1 MFSATFLITYT
12 EGLAEDKVQEL
23 VGRLE
28 ADAAALS
35 DVYVLGDVL
44 NQPVATNGN
53 ILFEI
58 GFADQE
64 AYEAAKEAPEWADI
78 KEAVADTS
86 LVASYE
92 FAAYGDSEGNLKVTE
107 TDNGT
112 GHRVLFV
119 SVDPTATEE
128 ALAHALEKQPFMQDF
143 VPGFLNSKLSAVVES
158 EGRERWDY
166 RLRVRLCRPLG
177 IFGRLHDAPHPHHLR
192 RPLLRA
198 GLQRTGL
205 HLGPLHL
212 FDRGREALLANFA
225 E

>member
-1 MFSATFLITYT
+1 MFSATFLITYA

-44 NQPVATNGN
+44 NEPAATNGN

-64 AYEAAKEAPEWADI
+64 AYEAAKETPEWADI

-128 ALAHALEKQPFMQDF
+128 AVAHALEKQPFMQDF
-143 VPGFLNSKLSAVVES
+143 VPGFLNSKLTAVVES

-166 RLRVRLCRPLG
+166 VFECDYADPSVYFAAYMMHPIHITYVDRFFEPACKEQVFISDLCTSLTEVEKP
-177 IFGRLHDAPHPHHLR
+177 F
-192 RPLLRA
+192 
-198 GLQRTGL
+198 
-205 HLGPLHL
+205 
-212 FDRGREALLANFA
+212 LANYA